1 VTWDVAVAGTFH
13 HDDLTTPAGRRDVFG
28 GSAVYFALAASRFAT
43 VRVNGIVGSDTVAGY
58 RAILDLPGVDLD
70 GMAVSASPTFRWH
83 AVHDFERWVTAS
95 ESSEPGCDPEWTPQ
109 LPPSSA
115 HAQVLFV
122 ASMNPTLQRS
132 VLDQSAARL
141 IGIDS
146 MTEFIESRRD
156 EVLALVARADILFL
170 TGSELAAL
178 TQTDEWRSSAAG
190 LCGTG
195 RLRAVVVK
203 HGPRGAACVTATGI
217 TAMEAVP
224 VTAVIDP
231 TGAGDALAGG
241 FLGRA
246 AQADRDDE
254 AIFGEALAKGLA
266 CAADAI
272 VAFGTEGLRGT
283 RTV

>member
-1 VTWDVAVAGTFH
+1 MAVAGTFH
-13 HDDLTTPAGRRDVFG
+13 HDDLTTPAGRRDALG
-28 GSAVYFALAASRFAT
+28 GSAVYFALAASRFAP
-43 VRVNGIVGSDTVAGY
+43 VYVNGIVGTDTVERH
-58 RAILDLPGVDLD
+58 RAILDVPGVNLD
-70 GMAVSASPTFRWH
+70 GIVVSTSPTFRWH
-83 AVHDFERWVTAS
+83 AVHDFDRWVTAY
-95 ESSEPGCDPEWTPQ
+95 EASEPGCDPEWAPE

-115 HAQVLFV
+115 AAEVLFV
-122 ASMNPTLQRS
+122 ASMNPTLQRA
-132 VLDQSAARL
+132 VLDQSRARL

-146 MTEFIESRRD
+146 MTEFIASRRG
-156 EVLALVARADILFL
+156 EVLSLVARADVLFL

-178 TQTDEWRSSAAG
+178 TDTEEWRHAAAA

-203 HGPRGAACVTATGI
+203 HGPRGAACVTTSGI

-231 TGAGDALAGG
+231 TGAGDSLAGG
-241 FLGRA
+241 FLGYAARA
-246 AQADRDDE
+246 ERDDD
-254 AIFGEALAKGLA
+254 AIFEEALAEGLA

-272 VAFGTEGLRGT
+272 VKFGTDGLCGT

>member
-1 VTWDVAVAGTFH
+1 MAVAGTFH
-13 HDDLTTPAGRRDVFG
+13 HDDLTTPAGRRDVLG
-28 GSAVYFALAASRFAT
+28 GSAVYFALAASRLAP
-43 VRVNGIVGSDTVAGY
+43 VRVNGIVGTDTVGMF
-58 RAILDLPGVDLD
+58 RTILDIPGVNLD
-70 GMAVSASPTFRWH
+70 GMVVSATPTFRWH
-83 AVHDFERWVTAS
+83 AVHDFERWVTTYEA
-95 ESSEPGCDPEWTPQ
+95 SEPGCDPEWTPQ
-109 LPPSSA
+109 LPPSSVG
-115 HAQVLFV
+115 AQVLFV
-122 ASMNPTLQRS
+122 ASMNPTLQRA
-132 VLDQSAARL
+132 VLDQSEARL

-146 MTEFIESRRD
+146 MTEFIESRRE
-156 EVLALVARADILFL
+156 EVLALVARADVLFL

-178 TQTDEWRSSAAG
+178 TGTDEWRRSSSE

-203 HGPRGAACVTATGI
+203 HGPRGAACVTASGI

-224 VTAVIDP
+224 VSTVIDP

-246 AQADRDDE
+246 AQAERDDDGVFE
-254 AIFGEALAKGLA
+254 GALAEGLA

-272 VAFGTEGLRGT
+272 VGFGTDGLRGT